1 MVRTVESHNK
11 IVADYLITNNIFK
24 FLNNQNLTKCRLIN
38 KSWKTILD
46 KEKFFHLKV
55 IKKILSRPPNDSWNK
70 IFEKVKLTKNIIEI
84 RNALQDFK
92 GLVEENDFLVAN
104 PLHVAASTSDL
115 SLFEMIYKL
124 DATQIEQGI
133 FCPLHNYYLL
143 RKMKEKLTQNLYIEI
158 QHSM

>member
-1 MVRTVESHNK
+1 METIESHNR

-24 FLNNQNLTKCRLIN
+24 FLDNKNLTKCRLIN
-38 KSWKTILD
+38 KSWKMSLD
-46 KEKFFHLKV
+46 SEKFFHLKV
-55 IKKILSRPPNDSWNK
+55 IKKTLSRPPNDCWNE
-70 IFEKVKLTKNIIEI
+70 IFEKVKLTKNIIKI

-92 GLVEENDFLVAN
+92 CLVDENDFLVAN

-133 FCPLHNYYLL
+133 FCPLH
-143 RKMKEKLTQNLYIEI
+143 K
-158 QHSM
+158 